1 MRFLLLVIQQA
12 LHTHSELFALPISRY
27 NLTLNHEKK
36 NAEYRVLTKVLKP
49 LYRLA
54 RMLLKT
60 CCNIDCN

>member
-36 NAEYRVLTKVLKP
+36 NAEYRVLTKVKI
-49 LYRLA
+49 R
-54 RMLLKT
+54 
-60 CCNIDCN
+60 